1 MILAELEIELNT
13 DEPLFLRG
21 QTSRSDIED
30 VSPIKIVKNPDGS
43 MQRAATT
50 QSALARQSLA
60 RPPHHAQCA
69 PRQAGKH
76 ATLCVPGWLSSHSA

>member
-1 MILAELEIELNT
+1 MEEELEIEVNT

-21 QTSRSDIED
+21 QTSHSEGLD

-50 QSALARQSLA
+50 QSALARHS
-60 RPPHHAQCA
+60 PPFLYSHVLIFLTRVAEGIIA
-69 PRQAGKH
+69 VSIA
-76 ATLCVPGWLSSHSA
+76 LSV